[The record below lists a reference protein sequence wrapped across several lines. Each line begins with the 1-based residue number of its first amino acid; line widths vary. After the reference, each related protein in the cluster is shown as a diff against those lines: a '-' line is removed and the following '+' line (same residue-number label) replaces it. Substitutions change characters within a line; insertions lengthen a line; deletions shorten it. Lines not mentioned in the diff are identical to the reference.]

1 MSLADKLFLKYLDL
15 NVFLFLSGCKNVL
28 LSDFNF
34 QEKRM
39 SPIIIKTIQFFLSLS
54 ILIVL
59 HELGHFI
66 PAKYFK
72 TRVEKFY
79 LFFDVK
85 FALFK
90 KKIGETEYGIGWLP
104 LGGYVKISGMIDE
117 SMDKE
122 AMAEEPKEWEFR
134 SKPAWQRLI
143 IMLGGVTVN
152 FVLAVII
159 FIGLAFTYGE
169 QYISND
175 GLKDGVWVTDTNL
188 GDALGIKTGDR
199 FVAIDGKEVENLQT
213 IPYELVYGEKFTIE
227 RDGNKIEKKVPV
239 DFIETISANKENA
252 RFISQRSP
260 FIINSVPKNSPNS
273 TTGFEKGDALI
284 EIEGTAVEY
293 LDQVS
298 PYLEENKGKTVNLV
312 VKRNGTNVPLQAK
325 ISDEGKLGVTLG
337 FDTME
342 EYAEKGYFKVETLNY
357 TFLESIPAGWNKGVK
372 TLTDYIKGMKKIFN
386 PDTGAYKEVGGFAAI
401 GGMFPDTWN
410 WPAFWATTAFI
421 SIILA
426 FMNILP
432 IPALDGGHV
441 MFLLYE
447 MVTGRKPSDKFLE
460 YAQIT
465 GFFILIALLLFANG
479 NDLYKWLFK

>member
-1 MSLADKLFLKYLDL
+1 M
-15 NVFLFLSGCKNVL
+15 C
-28 LSDFNF
+28 DFNF
-34 QEKRM
+34 HEIRM
-39 SPIIIKTIQFFLSLS
+39 SPIVIKTIQFFLSLS

-85 FALFK
+85 FSLFK

-152 FVLAVII
+152 FILAVVI
-159 FIGLAFTYGE
+159 FIGLAYAYGE
-169 QYISND
+169 TYIAND
-175 GLKDGVWVTDTNL
+175 SLKDGVWVTDTTL
-188 GDALGIKTGDR
+188 GNALGIETGDK
-199 FVAIDGKEVENLQT
+199 VLAVDGKEIEALYKVMPEV
-213 IPYELVYGEKFTIE
+213 VYGEKITLKRNGEI
-227 RDGNKIEKKVPV
+227 IEKDIPV
-239 DFIETISANKENA
+239 DFIETISDNRENA
-252 RFISQRSP
+252 RFINYRIP
-260 FIINSVPKNSPNS
+260 FIIREIPEDSQNKDSGFKAGDAVVKIAGTPVEFQDQVIPVLAANKEKSVPVVVIRDGNKVTLNAKVSN
-273 TTGFEKGDALI
+273 
-284 EIEGTAVEY
+284 EGKFGVYAG
-293 LDQVS
+293 LS
-298 PYLEENKGKTVNLV
+298 SLEEY
-312 VKRNGTNVPLQAK
+312 Q
-325 ISDEGKLGVTLG
+325 
-337 FDTME
+337 
-342 EYAEKGYFKVETLNY
+342 EKGYLEIKQLDY

-447 MVTGRKPSDKFLE
+447 MITGRKPSDKFLE

-479 NDLYKWLFK
+479 NDVYKAIFK

>member
-1 MSLADKLFLKYLDL
+1 M
-15 NVFLFLSGCKNVL
+15 C
-28 LSDFNF
+28 DFNF
-34 QEKRM
+34 HEIRM
-39 SPIIIKTIQFFLSLS
+39 SPIVIKTIQFFLSLS

-85 FALFK
+85 FSLFK

-152 FVLAVII
+152 FILAVVI
-159 FIGLAFTYGE
+159 FIGLAYAYGE
-169 QYISND
+169 TYIAND
-175 GLKDGVWVTDTNL
+175 SLKDGVWVTDTTL
-188 GDALGIKTGDR
+188 GNALGIETGDK
-199 FVAIDGKEVENLQT
+199 VIAVDGKKIKALNGIMPEV
-213 IPYELVYGEKFTIE
+213 VYGEKITLE
-227 RDGNKIEKKVPV
+227 RDGNIIEKDIPV
-239 DFIETISANKENA
+239 NFIETISDNRENA
-252 RFISQRSP
+252 RFINYRNPFVIREIPEDSQNKDS
-260 FIINSVPKNSPNS
+260 
-273 TTGFEKGDALI
+273 GFKAGDAVV
-284 EIEGTAVEY
+284 EIAGTPVEY
-293 LDQVS
+293 QDQVI
-298 PYLEENKGKTVNLV
+298 PVLEANKGKSVPVLVIRDGKKVNL
-312 VKRNGTNVPLQAK
+312 NANV
-325 ISDEGKLGVTLG
+325 SDEGKFGVYAGLNSL
-337 FDTME
+337 E
-342 EYAEKGYFKVETLNY
+342 EFEEKGYFKFETLNY

-410 WPAFWATTAFI
+410 WPAFWGTTAFI

-447 MVTGRKPSDKFLE
+447 MITGRKPSDKFLE

-479 NDLYKWLFK
+479 NDVYKAIFK